1 MKHLKVEGTITAT
14 WVVWPTGWDDYDIC
28 AMRAASVVVASGS
41 NSGCGSYE
49 EIGED
54 NYTD

>member
-1 MKHLKVEGTITAT
+1 MKHLKVEGTITTT

-49 EIGED
+49 EIC
-54 NYTD
+54 